1 MERAYENPIADYMK
15 KLVLSIAFSF
25 TATVSQ
31 AGWFPIPL
39 TDNGSYDGPDGHG
52 RWFNG
57 RGSYAGNDGS
67 YETWDR
73 NGWTYDGPDGTR
85 RGSYAGKDRS
95 YETWDRNGWTSEG
108 L

>member
-1 MERAYENPIADYMK
+1 VHTKNIK

-25 TATVSQ
+25 TAAVSQ
-31 AGWFPIPL
+31 AAWFPIPL
-39 TDNGSYDGPDGHG
+39 SDSGSYDGPDGHA

-73 NGWTYDGPDGTR
+73 NGWTYDGPDGTHYSGR
-85 RGSYAGKDRS
+85 YR
-95 YETWDRNGWTSEG
+95 
-108 L
+108 